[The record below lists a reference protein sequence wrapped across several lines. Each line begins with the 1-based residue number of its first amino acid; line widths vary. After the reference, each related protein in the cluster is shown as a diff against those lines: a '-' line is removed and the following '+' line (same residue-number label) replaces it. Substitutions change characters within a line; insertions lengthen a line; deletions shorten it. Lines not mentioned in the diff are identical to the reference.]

1 MITNHNILYILGSV
15 ILALLV
21 ALFQYIHKSNH
32 NNIKWY
38 LAILRFVT
46 IFLLLL
52 LLVNPKFDKDLVKNI
67 KPTLVLAV
75 DNSQSIKYLNK
86 DSLSK
91 FSVQTLLG
99 SSELSEKFEIIAYT
113 FGEHL
118 NQSSVVNFDEEK
130 TNINKALQDIQAIFE
145 SQISPIVLISDG
157 NQTIGTN
164 YVNKSKKINKAV
176 FPLVLGDTMNMS
188 DLKIQKINNN
198 KYTYLNNKFPVEI
211 ICSYVG
217 NKTVS
222 SNLIISSENNI
233 IHKEQI
239 NFSSDN
245 NSKIITPL
253 IKSSKVGRQ
262 SYKVYLKPI
271 QNEKNKINNF
281 KKFSIETID
290 QFSKVAIISTM
301 SHPDIGALKT
311 SIETNKQRS
320 VEVFS
325 PNEYIS
331 SKNVY
336 SVVILY
342 QPNIKFKRVFDLI
355 QKMNNNTLIV
365 GGTST
370 DWTFLNEIQSD
381 FFLEISRKEEL
392 VKGQINTDFTSFDIS
407 AYNFKSYPPLNTK
420 FGEISI
426 NSKFETL
433 LNKYRDD
440 KFISDPLWFTFE
452 NNESRNSVILGEDLW
467 KWRMQSFIQESN
479 FITFDSF
486 ISKTIQYLDDK
497 KQNNRL
503 VIDYKSIYDG
513 KQDLLITAQYYNKNY
528 ELDLNA
534 EISVKFKNNITG
546 DLIEVPMNIN
556 TYFYE
561 IDLNILESGSYSFEV
576 NVNNEMHNKSGIIE
590 ILEFNIEEQL
600 VNVNID
606 DLKQLSVDTGGK
618 LFSSSQVNELI
629 KQLISD
635 IRFKSIQKT
644 TKKSVHLLDITLVL
658 FLLFTSISLE
668 WFIRKYNGLI

>member
-433 LNKYRDD
+433 LDKYRDD

>member
-1 MITNHNILYILGSV
+1 MITNHNILYIIGSV

-21 ALFQYIHKSNH
+21 ALFQYIYKSNH

-576 NVNNEMHNKSGIIE
+576 NVNNEI
-590 ILEFNIEEQL
+590 
-600 VNVNID
+600 
-606 DLKQLSVDTGGK
+606 
-618 LFSSSQVNELI
+618 
-629 KQLISD
+629 
-635 IRFKSIQKT
+635 
-644 TKKSVHLLDITLVL
+644 
-658 FLLFTSISLE
+658 FT
-668 WFIRKYNGLI
+668 

>member
-164 YVNKSKKINKAV
+164 YVNKSKKINNAV

>member
-145 SQISPIVLISDG
+145 SQISPIILISDG

>member
-668 WFIRKYNGLI
+668 WFIRKYNGFI

>member
-1 MITNHNILYILGSV
+1 VITNHNILYILGSV

>member
-1 MITNHNILYILGSV
+1 
-15 ILALLV
+15 
-21 ALFQYIHKSNH
+21 
-32 NNIKWY
+32 
-38 LAILRFVT
+38 
-46 IFLLLL
+46 
-52 LLVNPKFDKDLVKNI
+52 
-67 KPTLVLAV
+67 
-75 DNSQSIKYLNK
+75 
-86 DSLSK
+86 
-91 FSVQTLLG
+91 
-99 SSELSEKFEIIAYT
+99 
-113 FGEHL
+113 
-118 NQSSVVNFDEEK
+118 VVNFDEEK

>member
-342 QPNIKFKRVFDLI
+342 QPNIKF
-355 QKMNNNTLIV
+355 
-365 GGTST
+365 
-370 DWTFLNEIQSD
+370 
-381 FFLEISRKEEL
+381 
-392 VKGQINTDFTSFDIS
+392 IN
-407 AYNFKSYPPLNTK
+407 
-420 FGEISI
+420 G
-426 NSKFETL
+426 
-433 LNKYRDD
+433 
-440 KFISDPLWFTFE
+440 
-452 NNESRNSVILGEDLW
+452 
-467 KWRMQSFIQESN
+467 
-479 FITFDSF
+479 
-486 ISKTIQYLDDK
+486 
-497 KQNNRL
+497 
-503 VIDYKSIYDG
+503 
-513 KQDLLITAQYYNKNY
+513 
-528 ELDLNA
+528 
-534 EISVKFKNNITG
+534 
-546 DLIEVPMNIN
+546 
-556 TYFYE
+556 
-561 IDLNILESGSYSFEV
+561 
-576 NVNNEMHNKSGIIE
+576 
-590 ILEFNIEEQL
+590 
-600 VNVNID
+600 
-606 DLKQLSVDTGGK
+606 
-618 LFSSSQVNELI
+618 
-629 KQLISD
+629 
-635 IRFKSIQKT
+635 
-644 TKKSVHLLDITLVL
+644 
-658 FLLFTSISLE
+658 
-668 WFIRKYNGLI
+668 

>member
-1 MITNHNILYILGSV
+1 
-15 ILALLV
+15 
-21 ALFQYIHKSNH
+21 
-32 NNIKWY
+32 
-38 LAILRFVT
+38 
-46 IFLLLL
+46 
-52 LLVNPKFDKDLVKNI
+52 
-67 KPTLVLAV
+67 
-75 DNSQSIKYLNK
+75 
-86 DSLSK
+86 
-91 FSVQTLLG
+91 
-99 SSELSEKFEIIAYT
+99 
-113 FGEHL
+113 
-118 NQSSVVNFDEEK
+118 
-130 TNINKALQDIQAIFE
+130 
-145 SQISPIVLISDG
+145 
-157 NQTIGTN
+157 
-164 YVNKSKKINKAV
+164 
-176 FPLVLGDTMNMS
+176 
-188 DLKIQKINNN
+188 
-198 KYTYLNNKFPVEI
+198 
-211 ICSYVG
+211 
-217 NKTVS
+217 
-222 SNLIISSENNI
+222 
-233 IHKEQI
+233 
-239 NFSSDN
+239 
-245 NSKIITPL
+245 
-253 IKSSKVGRQ
+253 
-262 SYKVYLKPI
+262 
-271 QNEKNKINNF
+271 
-281 KKFSIETID
+281 
-290 QFSKVAIISTM
+290 
-301 SHPDIGALKT
+301 
-311 SIETNKQRS
+311 
-320 VEVFS
+320 
-325 PNEYIS
+325 
-331 SKNVY
+331 
-336 SVVILY
+336 
-342 QPNIKFKRVFDLI
+342 
-355 QKMNNNTLIV
+355 MNNNTLIV

>member
-21 ALFQYIHKSNH
+21 ALFQYLHKSNH

>member
-658 FLLFTSISLE
+658 FLIFTSISLE